1 MDHVVYVDAKAGEMG
16 KLINDENKIIIR
28 GAAGRKMPYGRVN
41 PGDML
46 YLINNNAEG
55 VIKAKAVVTN
65 VFNSEKMTRQESIA
79 LVEKNQDKLHLTDQQ
94 FKRWAGKRYLVLVK
108 VGQVTKATPFQI
120 DKSNYSNMDDW
131 LPVGDIGKVRCTN
144 S

>member
-1 MDHVVYVDAKAGEMG
+1 MDHVVYVDAKAGEME
-16 KLINDENKIIIR
+16 KLINKEKKMIIR
-28 GAAGRKMPYGRVN
+28 GAVGRKMPYGRVN

-55 VIKAKAVVTN
+55 VIKAKTIVTD
-65 VFNSEKMTRQESIA
+65 VFTSEKMTQEESIN
-79 LVEKNQDKLHLTDQQ
+79 LVEKNQDKLYLTDQQ
-94 FKRWAGKRYLVLVK
+94 FKRWAGKRYLVLVEVGPVAK
-108 VGQVTKATPFQI
+108 VTPFQI
-120 DKSNYSNMDDW
+120 DKNDYSNLDDW

>member
-1 MDHVVYVDAKAGEMG
+1 MDHVVYVDAKAGEIE
-16 KLINDENKIIIR
+16 KLINKEKKMIIR
-28 GAAGRKMPYGRVN
+28 GAVGRKMPYGRVN

-55 VIKAKAVVTN
+55 VIKAKAIVTD
-65 VFNSEKMTRQESIA
+65 VFTSEKMTQEESIN
-79 LVEKNQDKLHLTDQQ
+79 LIEKNQDKLYLTDQQ
-94 FKRWAGKRYLVLVK
+94 FKRWAGKRYLVLVE
-108 VGQVTKATPFQI
+108 VGQVAKVTPFQI
-120 DKSNYSNMDDW
+120 DKSDFGNMDDW